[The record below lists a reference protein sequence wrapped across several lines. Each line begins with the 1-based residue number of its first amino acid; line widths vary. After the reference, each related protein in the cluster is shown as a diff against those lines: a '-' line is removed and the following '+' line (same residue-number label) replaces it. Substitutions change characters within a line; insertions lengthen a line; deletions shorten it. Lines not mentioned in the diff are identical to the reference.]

1 MPGTEVATADARL
14 AAHFPAASDTTAV
27 VVLHGPNRAT
37 VQAAS
42 TQVITGA
49 RRLPHAVASSVRES
63 AVSRDGRTA
72 LVSVRYDAPR
82 FTLHPADLHRL
93 QAIARSVP
101 HVEGLVSGDLFYQ
114 LNVPSNGL
122 AEKVGIGLAVLVLLI
137 AFGSLIAAL
146 MPVATAALG
155 DRDRPRAGE
164 AAGQLST
171 PSTTRR
177 RHWRRCSG
185 SVSGIDYA
193 LFIVTRHR
201 EGMRDGTASGR
212 RPPLRRHRVP
222 GRCVVWAG
230 VTVVAAICGLAFAGI
245 PVVTSLGLASAWSSR
260 CRCCR
265 R

>member
-1 MPGTEVATADARL
+1 MTRLLHRLGGWCAAHPLAVVALWLATATIAVVLAATVGGRFSQGQTVPGTEVATADARL

-155 DRDRPRAGE
+155 
-164 AAGQLST
+164 
-171 PSTTRR
+171 
-177 RHWRRCSG
+177 
-185 SVSGIDYA
+185 
-193 LFIVTRHR
+193 IVT
-201 EGMRDGTASGR
+201 
-212 RPPLRRHRVP
+212 
-222 GRCVVWAG
+222 
-230 VTVVAAICGLAFAGI
+230 GLALVHLLANNSC
-245 PVVTSLGLASAWSSR
+245 PRSCRSTSG
-260 CRCCR
+260 
-265 R
+265 